1 MHISKIILS
10 FLFICLAKFSFAQGN
25 PSDNKNIGLCN
36 LYADTLTFEQI
47 KECRTITIKSNTKS
61 HITSFTMSY
70 YLANQ
75 MNLNLIHGFGE
86 NISEEEL
93 TQLLSI
99 KPKSVFIEEVLG
111 ESDTEILVLGHRSIY
126 LK

>member
-1 MHISKIILS
+1 MSKKFLTIIIIFLS
-10 FLFICLAKFSFAQGN
+10 VAQIKAQGN

-36 LYADTLTFEQI
+36 LYADTLTFEQL
-47 KECRTITIKSNTKS
+47 KECRTITIKSDKNA
-61 HITSFTMSY
+61 HVTSFTLSY

-86 NISEEEL
+86 TISKEDWD
-93 TQLLSI
+93 QLLSI

-111 ESDTEILVLGHRSIY
+111 ECDTEILILGHRSIY